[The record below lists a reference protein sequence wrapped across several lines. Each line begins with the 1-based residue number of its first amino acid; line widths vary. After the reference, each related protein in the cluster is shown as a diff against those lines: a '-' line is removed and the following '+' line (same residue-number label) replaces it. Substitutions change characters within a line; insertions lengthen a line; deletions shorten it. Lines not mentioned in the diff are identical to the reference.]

1 MEYFMFLHGLFH
13 LPTCNLQWLSEG
25 WNKGIRAT
33 FAAFEICSDTLNAKA
48 YETEKKI
55 SDKVEFDTLY
65 GMGHICIICT
75 GQSAET
81 ENGGTVETENQRMD
95 TGAFSVRMAG

>member
-1 MEYFMFLHGLFH
+1 MEYFMFWHGLFH

-33 FAAFEICSDTLNAKA
+33 FAAFEIVSDTQNAKA

-55 SDKVEFDTLY
+55 SDKVELDALH
-65 GMGHICIICT
+65 GMGLMGIICT
-75 GQSAET
+75 GQSVET
-81 ENGGTVETENQRMD
+81 ENGG
-95 TGAFSVRMAG
+95 AFKT